1 MRMILLVVKARY
13 RTFEQRDRQTSAQ
26 IGLRISSV
34 CHAEHGRSHP
44 LMYVPSLRRSA
55 ILRRS

>member
-1 MRMILLVVKARY
+1 MARY
-13 RTFEQRDRQTSAQ
+13 RTFGRRDRQTAAQREVKFKRSSRSAH
-26 IGLRISSV
+26 
-34 CHAEHGRSHP
+34 CHPDPAMIP

>member
-1 MRMILLVVKARY
+1 MILLVVKARY
-13 RTFEQRDRQTSAQ
+13 RTFEQRYRQTSAQ
-26 IGLRISSV
+26 LGLRISST
-34 CHAEHGRSHP
+34 CHGELARLSHP